1 MSRSLGLA
9 AAAAAAGGA
18 LLLLY
23 RRARRDGDEPVDV
36 TTLPLVEPHHHF
48 VNVDDEFGSFVKGLG
63 APTYT
68 PETYAEQRAGLN
80 IKKAVHMET
89 LPAGRGGGLAEALWV
104 EGLIAS
110 GRADADVAI
119 VASCDLSLPAAEVD
133 AQLAALVARCP
144 HVRGIRY
151 VVDYV
156 APLSGMKLRPA
167 LPLFRYIVDYV
178 APFDGK
184 NATHVAVSRHGGGRG
199 VDFLRDARHAPAFAA
214 GFARLAA
221 HGLSF
226 DLQCA
231 PEQLEAAAALF
242 ARHPDVPVVVD
253 HFGKPRLWAAPI
265 AGPQAHPHVRL
276 NLADWRRGMAA
287 LAALP
292 HVRVKLS
299 MLGFAVPGWAA
310 DAEKE
315 AALKEL
321 VLEVI
326 ALFGARRCMFSANW
340 WLNGAMSNSD
350 GKDDVD
356 ISMLELYRR
365 YARWVAHLPRADVV
379 RLFAGTAEEFYR
391 I

>member
-1 MSRSLGLA
+1 MAARRIGLA
-9 AAAAAAGGA
+9 AAAAAAGGV
-18 LLLLY
+18 LLLA
-23 RRARRDGDEPVDV
+23 RRAARRRASCGAIDV
-36 TTLPLVEPHHHF
+36 TTLPIVEPHHHF

-68 PETYAEQRAGLN
+68 PETYAEQRAGLT
-80 IKKAVHMET
+80 IAKAVHMET
-89 LPAGRGGGLAEALWV
+89 LPAGRGGGLAEARWV

-119 VASCDLSLPAAEVD
+119 VASCDLSQPVAQVDEELAE
-133 AQLAALVARCP
+133 LVAACP
-144 HVRGIRY
+144 HVRGI
-151 VVDYV
+151 
-156 APLSGMKLRPA
+156 
-167 LPLFRYIVDYV
+167 RYIVDYV

-184 NATHVAVSRHGGGRG
+184 NATHVAVSRHNGGAG
-199 VDFLRDARHAPAFAA
+199 VDFLRDPAHAPAFAA

-326 ALFGARRCMFSANW
+326 ALFGAHRCMFSGNW
-340 WLNGAMSNSD
+340 WLNGAMANSD

-365 YARWVAHLPRADVV
+365 YASWVAHLPRADVV
-379 RLFAGTAEEFYR
+379 RLFAGSAEEFYR